1 MNRSTD
7 AGSAGLP
14 LAAIGLLGA
23 WSFVAVHCASDL
35 LLDEA
40 GGGTLGVVDEVSV
53 ALGGRCA
60 TVAQQAADQGEG
72 KP

>member
-7 AGSAGLP
+7 PGSARLS
-14 LAAIGLLGA
+14 LAAIRLLGA
-23 WSFVAVHCASDL
+23 WSLVTAQRASDL

-53 ALGGRCA
+53 PLGGRGA
-60 TVAQQAADQGEG
+60 TVAEEAADQGKG
-72 KP
+72 KA